1 MVKEE
6 SRQILERK
14 AAARIELYRRAA
26 LKGDFWSY
34 LLYMDFK
41 FFNSRKEILRPIADT
56 LQNVVDAYGEGRIAR
71 VAISLP
77 PRSGKSWIITQLC
90 AFMLGHHP
98 EESIMRNT
106 CTATLYKKL
115 SKDTRAVIQSP
126 KWQDLFNVK
135 LKTKGVD
142 TWSLEPARQ
151 TSYFGGGTGS
161 TIIGFGASMLDI
173 SDDLYK
179 NWEDAMSDDNN
190 AKVLTWA
197 SAVRGSRV
205 ERGCCRIDI
214 GTRWRTNDVIGVSER
229 DGLYDYVIST
239 PAMTPDNKSF
249 CEAVQTT
256 EHYLREKA
264 NVPEEVWSAEYM
276 QQPLD
281 IKGRLFAPADME
293 WFEEGEM
300 PDFDCAANIGVCDSA
315 DNGRDYL
322 SFPMCKKIGNKY
334 YIYDWLFA
342 RDPMATTEH
351 LVRGKIIANGLHNVR
366 FESNNG
372 GKLFAKNVADG
383 CKGCSVTWKTTTQNK
398 EIRILNDSE
407 WIKRNMVFRKQRTD
421 KDGYPIQDD
430 YSNAIKQVLC
440 FIRGTE
446 NRNQKDD
453 APDSLSMLR
462 RFIEELGLNHVNRVD
477 DREAWESVPVSLS
490 NLRV

>member
-1 MVKEE
+1 MKKLNRED
-6 SRQILERK
+6 LERK
-14 AAARIELYRRAA
+14 AAARMELFRRAA
-26 LKGDFWSY
+26 LKRDFWSY

-41 FFNSRKEILRPIADT
+41 FFNSRKEILKPVADK
-56 LQNVVDAYGEGRIAR
+56 LQKVVDAYGRGEIVR
-71 VAISLP
+71 VAISMP
-77 PRSGKSWIITQLC
+77 PRSGKSWVITQLC

-115 SKDTRAVIQSP
+115 SKDTREVVQSD
-126 KWQDLFNVK
+126 KWQSLFNVK

-151 TSYFGGGTGS
+151 SSYFGGGTGS

-190 AKVLTWA
+190 DKVLTWA

-214 GTRWRTNDVIGVSER
+214 GTRWRTNDVIGVGDR
-229 DGLYDYVIST
+229 DGLYDDVIRI
-239 PAMTPDNKSF
+239 PAMTEDGRSF

-276 QQPLD
+276 QQPID
-281 IKGRLFAPADME
+281 IKGRAFSPDDME
-293 WFEEGEM
+293 WFNEGEV
-300 PDFDCAANIGVCDSA
+300 PDMDFAANIGVCDSA
-315 DNGRDYL
+315 DTGSDNL

-334 YIYDWLFA
+334 YIYDWVFT
-342 RDPMATTEH
+342 REPMTITEH
-351 LVRGKIIANGLHNVR
+351 LVRGKIVTNGLQNVR

-372 GKLFAKNVADG
+372 GKLFAKSIADG
-383 CKGCSVTWKTTTQNK
+383 AKGCSVTWKTTTQNK
-398 EIRILNDSE
+398 ETRILNDSA
-407 WIKRNMVFRKQRTD
+407 WIKQNMVFRKQRID

-430 YSNAIKQVLC
+430 YSRAVQQLLAYIKGVK
-440 FIRGTE
+440 
-446 NRNQKDD
+446 NQKDD

-462 RFIEELGLNHVNRVD
+462 RFIEELGLNYVQRVD
-477 DREAWESVPVSLS
+477 DREAWESIPVSIN